1 MQLGST
7 GSLRPVHPT
16 DGEQASRTVA
26 DLVRFVVRHPRLFI
40 ITGAGLS
47 TGSGIPD
54 YRDADGQWKV
64 APPMQFREFTG
75 SAAARQRYWARSM
88 SGWPRFAA
96 AQPNAA
102 HAALAKLERLGHVA
116 LLVTQNVDRL
126 HQRAGSSR
134 VLDLH
139 GRLDQVRCLTCGD
152 TRPRDDFQRRLAAA
166 NPGFSTAGGT
176 PRPDGDALLAA
187 GAVAGFVVPGC
198 GRCGGILKPDV
209 VFFGEAVPRSRV
221 EQAREALA
229 AADAVLA
236 VGTSL
241 MVWSAFRFLRA
252 AAELGKPAAA
262 VNLGRT
268 RADGQLALKLSL
280 DCAVVLSDCVRSLG
294 QPTR

>member
-1 MQLGST
+1 MAGTAAIPPPGRAIDELCS
-7 GSLRPVHPT
+7 
-16 DGEQASRTVA
+16 
-26 DLVRFVVRHPRLFI
+26 FVSRHPRLFV

-64 APPMQFREFTG
+64 APPMQFREFAG

-96 AQPNAA
+96 ARPNAA
-102 HAALAKLERLGHVA
+102 HAALAELERLGHVA

-126 HQRAGSSR
+126 HQRAGSAR

-139 GRLDQVRCLTCGD
+139 GRLDQVRCLDCGD
-152 TRPRDDFQRRLAAA
+152 TQPRDDFQRRLAAA
-166 NPGFSTAGGT
+166 NPGFSSGPAT

-187 GAVAGFVVPGC
+187 DAVAGFTVPDC
-198 GRCGGILKPDV
+198 SRCGGILKPDV
-209 VFFGEAVPRSRV
+209 VFFGEAVPRDRV

-280 DCAVVLSDCVRSLG
+280 DCAEVLSDCVRSLG
-294 QPTR
+294 QPAR